1 MDAFAKEKLRR
12 LGGADVSRKGSI
24 DARIVQVVDCL
35 NVFPQYYT
43 TSSCSGRIIV
53 FSGATSD
60 SGTSTQKKGCK
71 WHLVTH
77 DLLGESELDAALEN
91 VSDSL
96 TLKLEPFILHVRC
109 QSVDAAQ
116 KLLAASIGA
125 GCRNSGILLSRS
137 GKVHLAV
144 RTTLAMEVPL
154 TDGGTVLVT
163 PVYLQFLRRLA
174 NDKMME
180 NWRRLQRFS
189 DALAELHCAGEDES
203 VQRRPRCP
211 KRPVGAG
218 RTKNE
223 VATTDDYESVS
234 SLFDDPT

>member
-1 MDAFAKEKLRR
+1 MDAFAKEKLQR

-24 DARIVQVVDCL
+24 DARIVEVVGCL
-35 NVFPQYYT
+35 NLFPQYYT

-53 FSGATSD
+53 FSGAKSD

-77 DLLGESELDAALEN
+77 DLLAENELDAALDN
-91 VSDSL
+91 ASDSL

-109 QSVDAAQ
+109 HSVDAAQ
-116 KLLAASIGA
+116 KLLAVSIGA
-125 GCRNSGILLSRS
+125 GCRNSGILLSRT

-154 TDGGTVLVT
+154 TDRGSVLVT
-163 PVYLQFLRRLA
+163 PMYLQFLRRLA
-174 NDKMME
+174 NEKMTE

-189 DALAELHCAGEDES
+189 DALAELRCMGESERVKKTPRHPRKPAGAC
-203 VQRRPRCP
+203 RI
-211 KRPVGAG
+211 
-218 RTKNE
+218 KNE
-223 VATTDDYESVS
+223 VAAADDYESVS

>member
-1 MDAFAKEKLRR
+1 MRPRSELMDAFAKEKLRR

-53 FSGATSD
+53 FSGAT
-60 SGTSTQKKGCK
+60 
-71 WHLVTH
+71 
-77 DLLGESELDAALEN
+77 DAALEN
-91 VSDSL
+91 VSNSL

-109 QSVDAAQ
+109 HSVDAAQ

-163 PVYLQFLRRLA
+163 PVVSVSFLQ
-174 NDKMME
+174 
-180 NWRRLQRFS
+180 Q
-189 DALAELHCAGEDES
+189 LHCAGEDES

>member
-53 FSGATSD
+53 FSGAT
-60 SGTSTQKKGCK
+60 
-71 WHLVTH
+71 
-77 DLLGESELDAALEN
+77 DAALEN
-91 VSDSL
+91 VSASL

-163 PVYLQFLRRLA
+163 PVYLEFLRRLA